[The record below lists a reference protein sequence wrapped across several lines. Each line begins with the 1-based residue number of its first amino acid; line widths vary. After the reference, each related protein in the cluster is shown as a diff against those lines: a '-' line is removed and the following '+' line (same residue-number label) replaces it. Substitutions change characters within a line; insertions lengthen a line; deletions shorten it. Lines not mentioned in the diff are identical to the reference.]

1 MTRGRKPWIAIAVVP
16 LMLIIGLESA
26 WAAFACRMD
35 GEVRDRCCCP
45 STSREEAPSNT
56 TIDARC
62 CCDITLH
69 ASADVAPARE
79 QSRIEQAHVAVVMP
93 VVILAPVLVRTSR
106 ILEVTPIARPPP
118 WRALYLDKQSLLR

>member
-1 MTRGRKPWIAIAVVP
+1 MV
-16 LMLIIGLESA
+16 IIGLQSA

-45 STSREEAPSNT
+45 RTSRDETPRDTT

-69 ASADVAPARE
+69 ASAEVSPVRDQP
-79 QSRIEQAHVAVVMP
+79 RIDQTHVAMVLPTVT
-93 VVILAPVLVRTSR
+93 LAPLSVRASR
-106 ILEVTPIARPPP
+106 ILEITPIARPPP
-118 WRALYLDKQSLLR
+118 WRALYLDKHSLLR